1 MTLPVE
7 FDYRG
12 HEVVIATVFAGG
24 RWRWSYEIDTGLP
37 TTTMAADF
45 ADEAAA
51 IAAATH
57 DAQSRIDAMLK

>member
-12 HEVVIATVFAGG
+12 HEVVFAGG